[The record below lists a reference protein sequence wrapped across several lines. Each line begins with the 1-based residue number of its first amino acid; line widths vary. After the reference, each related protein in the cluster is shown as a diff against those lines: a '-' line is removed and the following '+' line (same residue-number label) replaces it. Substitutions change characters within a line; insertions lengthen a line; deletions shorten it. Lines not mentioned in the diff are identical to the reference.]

1 MKSNRVLIADDH
13 SIVRSGLKLL
23 IKEIQPSFITDEAVD
38 GDEVI
43 SLARSNDYALIILD
57 INMPDTDAISLV
69 CNLVAGNEA
78 QKILIFSMNSE
89 ELYAKRYL
97 KLGVRGYLSK
107 DSKTSEL
114 KAAILSV
121 MDGKTYISQKCKEYL
136 HERIQSGNSENPF
149 ENLTD
154 REMQIAKFFLLGY
167 TYAEIQK
174 TLNLHTSTIGTH
186 KMRLLG
192 KLNIKSLIDLGKL
205 AKLYHLDVSKL

>member
-43 SLARSNDYALIILD
+43 SLARNNDYDLIILD

-69 CNLVAGNEA
+69 SNLVANNPTH
-78 QKILIFSMNSE
+78 KILIFSMNSE

-97 KLGVRGYLSK
+97 RMGVRGYLSK

-121 MDGKTYISQKCKEYL
+121 MNGNTYISQKCKEYL
-136 HERIQSGNSENPF
+136 HERIRQGNSENPF
-149 ENLTD
+149 ERLTD
-154 REMQIAKFFLLGY
+154 REMQVAKFFLLGY

-174 TLNLHTSTIGTH
+174 TLNLHASTIGTH
-186 KMRLLG
+186 KMRLFG

-205 AKLYHLDVSKL
+205 AKLYQLDVSKL